1 MEKRINNKT
10 RAYLQDF
17 KNNIKTL
24 VDSTSDLN
32 DSEGKNQLLAYIFD
46 YQPLEFSKLDFQ
58 KRKRVKNIVP
68 YHDRCR
74 ALRANKQQC
83 TRRKKND
90 STCFCGTHI
99 KGIPHGQVD
108 EVTEKPTHTKRVV
121 RAQDIKGIIY
131 YIDDHSN
138 VYDPNDIMN
147 NTVDPKIIAKYVVN
161 DGDYSIPS
169 LFKK

>member
-10 RAYLQDF
+10 RTYLQDF
-17 KNNIKTL
+17 KNNITTL

-108 EVTEKPTHTKRVV
+108 EITEKPTHTKRVV

>member
-1 MEKRINNKT
+1 MEKRINSKT
-10 RAYLQDF
+10 RTYLQDF

-46 YQPLEFSKLDFQ
+46 YQPLEFTKLDFQ

-108 EVTEKPTHTKRVV
+108 EITEKPTHTKRVV